1 MYAKVAGTYIVEGA
15 NSNGCTNTDTI
26 TVYFISVN
34 ANAGPDQTVLP
45 GSTVQLSATGGLNYY
60 WYADVPT
67 YFSDPNSSNPL
78 TYPTRDTTMYVV
90 EVLNSNGCFDSDT
103 VMVYLFDP
111 TSLLPDL
118 SGVMN
123 VITPNGDGYND
134 VFDLSEVVRIDSC
147 DIIILDRWGAQVY
160 EQKRYVSGWNGTN
173 QGGDPLPDGTYYF
186 LLVCDDVVRFRGAI
200 TVVRLN

>member
-1 MYAKVAGTYIVEGA
+1 
-15 NSNGCTNTDTI
+15 
-26 TVYFISVN
+26 
-34 ANAGPDQTVLP
+34 
-45 GSTVQLSATGGLNYY
+45 
-60 WYADVPT
+60 
-67 YFSDPNSSNPL
+67 
-78 TYPTRDTTMYVV
+78 
-90 EVLNSNGCFDSDT
+90 
-103 VMVYLFDP
+103 MVYLFDP

-160 EQKRYVSGWNGTN
+160 EQNRYVSGWNGTN

>member
-1 MYAKVAGTYIVEGA
+1 
-15 NSNGCTNTDTI
+15 
-26 TVYFISVN
+26 
-34 ANAGPDQTVLP
+34 
-45 GSTVQLSATGGLNYY
+45 
-60 WYADVPT
+60 
-67 YFSDPNSSNPL
+67 
-78 TYPTRDTTMYVV
+78 
-90 EVLNSNGCFDSDT
+90 
-103 VMVYLFDP
+103 MVYLFDP

-160 EQKRYVSGWNGTN
+160 EQNRYVSGWNGTT